1 MENWRINWGQDT
13 NSGNI
18 CAQIMSEN
26 DKEIRKITDYYD
38 KVIEALTQERDE
50 RVNEITNLT
59 AK

>member
-1 MENWRINWGQDT
+1 
-13 NSGNI
+13 
-18 CAQIMSEN
+18 MSEN